1 MYPRYNTVH
10 LLDIVVI
17 FREDK
22 QSKLVKKT
30 FFCCKSV
37 VKVTDCQLCDPGSH
51 PAETCINIGVGNGIW
66 SNYFNKSHPATEHS

>member
-22 QSKLVKKT
+22 QSKLVKKNV
-30 FFCCKSV
+30 FLLQIS
-37 VKVTDCQLCDPGSH
+37 G
-51 PAETCINIGVGNGIW
+51 
-66 SNYFNKSHPATEHS
+66 